1 MATARGKRGLAMPS
15 ETEVPPGPHR
25 KMLAALH
32 EVYVAAGRPGLRQ
45 ISIGLKDD
53 DSIPATL
60 NYQAVGKI
68 LNGKQLPSPRQLI
81 SLTLWLH
88 KEGNIGSKAESDYKE
103 LITQLM
109 EFREAAHRHQLGI
122 EGSEAPLASAE
133 TGRRNQSPRNAQSAV
148 KIENANER
156 KVLSCMLQS
165 RDAIA
170 DVVEILRASD
180 FSNDLHKEIYNVLL
194 QLYVEGREMSVE
206 ETAEKLNSHSNFDID
221 SEQFIST
228 LILEAADP
236 SEASHHAE
244 IISDRAL
251 GTRIGALG
259 RKVAEVAE
267 SMEAR
272 SDFNAQN
279 LLNVLEGELFSMVRE
294 HSAPIS
300 DSLEET
306 LDEVEAAGGSIIGV
320 PSGFRD
326 FDALNS
332 GFRPGELVIVAGASG
347 MGKSTL
353 GLDFIRRCSV
363 DQSRSSFLVSL
374 QMSRVEINM
383 RILSAE
389 ARVAIHH
396 MRSGAMRDED
406 WTRLARVMPSVA
418 AAPIYMAEEPGYTIN
433 QLRASCSRLEAFHDL
448 KLVVID
454 SLDLLYLDA
463 SESAGDQDR
472 SLSIIV
478 RELRKMAKELN
489 LPVIA
494 LYPVGRISSGYRG
507 RRPELHDIPDCL
519 ENFADVV
526 ILLHREDAYERDSPR
541 AGEADFIVAKNRN
554 GPTFVTTTAFQGHY
568 ARFVDMNAT

>member
-1 MATARGKRGLAMPS
+1 
-15 ETEVPPGPHR
+15 
-25 KMLAALH
+25 MLAALH
-32 EVYVAAGRPGLRQ
+32 EIYVAAGPPGLRQ

-68 LNGKQLPSPRQLI
+68 LNGKQLPSPRQLM

-88 KEGNIGSKAESDYKE
+88 KEGNVDSKNEGDYKE
-103 LITQLM
+103 LVTQLM
-109 EFREAAHRHQLGI
+109 RFREAAHRDQLGI
-122 EGSEAPLASAE
+122 ESTEVPLASAE
-133 TGRRNQSPRNAQSAV
+133 AEGRNQDLRNVSSAAKV
-148 KIENANER
+148 ENANER

-165 RDAIA
+165 KDAIA

-180 FSNDLHKEIYNVLL
+180 FSSDLHKEIYNVLL
-194 QLYVEGREMSVE
+194 ELYAEGREVSIE
-206 ETAEKLNSHSNFDID
+206 ETANKLNSLSGFNTD
-221 SEQFIST
+221 SERYVST
-228 LILEAADP
+228 LLLEVADP

-244 IISDRAL
+244 IISDSAL

-259 RKVAEVAE
+259 RKVAEMADG
-267 SMEAR
+267 METR
-272 SDFNAQN
+272 SDLNAQS
-279 LLNVLEGELFSMVRE
+279 LLNALEGELFSMVRE
-294 HSAPIS
+294 RSAPIG

-320 PSGFRD
+320 PSGFRE

-363 DQSRSSFLVSL
+363 GHARSSFLVSL

-396 MRSGAMRDED
+396 MRSGTMRDED

-418 AAPIYMAEEPGYTIN
+418 AAPIYMTEEPGYTIA
-433 QLRASCSRLEAFHDL
+433 QLRASCSRLGAFHDL

-454 SLDLLYLDA
+454 SLDLLYLDE
-463 SESAGDQDR
+463 SESAGDHDR
-472 SLSIIV
+472 SLAITV

-489 LPVIA
+489 LPVTA
-494 LYPVGRISSGYRG
+494 LYPVRRISTGYRG
-507 RRPELHDIPDCL
+507 RQPELHDIPDCL

-526 ILLHREDAYERDSPR
+526 ILLHREDAYERASPR

-568 ARFVDMNAT
+568 ARFVDLDET